1 MVRLED
7 VNVPYSAS
15 KEKEQLRCLFTEIAM
30 SKECKLR
37 NIVFESHDLYEI
49 SPEIFSRVILRL
61 EEVDLNYALVRRK
74 QAKVLFTAIVEA
86 KELRLKTIRMCAEYS
101 SYTMSRVKPEVFSE
115 ASKRISI
122 EFDD

>member
-7 VNVPYSAS
+7 VNIPYSAS

-49 SPEIFSRVILRL
+49 SPEIFSQVILRL

-74 QAKVLFTAIVEA
+74 
-86 KELRLKTIRMCAEYS
+86 
-101 SYTMSRVKPEVFSE
+101 
-115 ASKRISI
+115 
-122 EFDD
+122 